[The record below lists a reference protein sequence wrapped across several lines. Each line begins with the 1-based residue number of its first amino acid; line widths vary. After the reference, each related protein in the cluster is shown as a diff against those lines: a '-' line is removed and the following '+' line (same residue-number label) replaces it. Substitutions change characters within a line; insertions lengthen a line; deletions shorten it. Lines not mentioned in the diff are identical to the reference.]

1 VQIFV
6 DTQSSMNDFIKVNVL
21 VNEGNPNYIHPLN
34 KDIRDVFDP
43 KKNKYFKN
51 GKVTRWLL
59 KDDSGNLIGRIAAFK
74 NTKYKNKG
82 DKLKAGG
89 IGFFDS
95 IDDQKAADLLLDTA
109 KNWLELEGMEAMD
122 GPINFGERDRWW
134 GLLTEGFHEPP
145 YTLNYNPPYYQKLF
159 ENYGF
164 KVFYNQICWRM
175 MLSSGAQLSP
185 KFYEAHKRFANNPAF
200 EARHYKKNQLEKF
213 AKDFCTVY
221 NGAWASHE
229 GNKAMANP
237 LAIKLFKSMQPI
249 IDEKLVWFVYHNDEP
264 IAMWLNLPD
273 INQMVKHL
281 NGQFHL
287 LAKLKF
293 LYLKMRKKCT
303 KMVGIVFG
311 IVPEHQGTGV
321 DYFMIV
327 EGEKVIK
334 SDTNYQE
341 LELQWQGD
349 FNPKILN
356 ISKNLDAEKARTL
369 ITYRYIFDQS
379 IPFERHPI
387 L

>member
-1 VQIFV
+1 MRIYP
-6 DTQSSMNDFIKVNVL
+6 DSSSSLSDFLKVNVR
-21 VNEGNPNYIHPLN
+21 VNRKNPNYIQPLD
-34 KDIRDVFDP
+34 KDIKDVFDP
-43 KKNKYFKN
+43 NKNKYFKN
-51 GKVTRWLL
+51 GEARRWLL
-59 KDDSGNLIGRIAAFK
+59 KDDSGNLIGRIAAFV
-74 NTKYKNKG
+74 NSKYKNKG
-82 DKLKAGG
+82 DKFKVGG
-89 IGFFDS
+89 IGFFDC
-95 IDDQKAADLLLDTA
+95 IDDQEAADLLLNTA
-109 KNWLELEGMEAMD
+109 KNWLELKGMEAMD

-134 GLLTEGFHEPP
+134 GLLVEGFHEPP

-159 ENYGF
+159 EAYGF
-164 KVFYNQICWRM
+164 KMFFKQICWRM
-175 MLSSGAQLSP
+175 TLSDDEQLSP
-185 KFYEAHKRFANNPAF
+185 KFYDAHKKFVDNPAF
-200 EARHYKKNQLEKF
+200 EALHYKKNQLEKF

-229 GNKAMANP
+229 GNKAMAEP
-237 LAIKLFKSMQPI
+237 LAVKLFKSMQPI
-249 IDEKLVWFVYHNDEP
+249 IDEKLVWFVYHNGEP
-264 IAMWLNLPD
+264 IGMWLNLPD

-281 NGQFHL
+281 NGKFHL

-293 LYLKMRKKCT
+293 LYLKMRKTCT

-327 EGEKVIK
+327 EGERVIK
-334 SDTNYQE
+334 SDTRYRD

>member
-1 VQIFV
+1 M
-6 DTQSSMNDFIKVNVL
+6 TDFLKVNVI
-21 VNEGNPNYIHPLN
+21 VNQGNPNYIRPLD

-43 KKNKYFKN
+43 KKNKYFRS
-51 GKVTRWLL
+51 GKICRWLL
-59 KDDSGNLIGRIAAFK
+59 KDDSGNLIGRISAFV
-74 NTKYKNKG
+74 NPKYKNKG
-82 DKLKAGG
+82 DKLKTGG
-89 IGFFDS
+89 IGFFDC
-95 IDDQKAADLLLDTA
+95 IDDQEAANLLLNTG
-109 KNWLELEGMEAMD
+109 KEWLEKQGMEAMD

-134 GLLTEGFHEPP
+134 GLLVEGFQAPV

-159 ENYGF
+159 EDYGF
-164 KVFYNQICWRM
+164 KVFFNQICWNM
-175 MLSSGAQLSP
+175 ALSEDSQLAP
-185 KFYEAHKRFANNPAF
+185 KFYEAHERFAKQPEF

-229 GNKAMANP
+229 GNKGMAVP

-249 IDEKLVWFVYHNDEP
+249 IDEKLVWFAYHNDEP

-273 INQMVKHL
+273 INQIVQHL
-281 NGQFHL
+281 NGQFNL
-287 LAKLKF
+287 IAKIKF
-293 LYLKMRKKCT
+293 MILKMRKVCN

-311 IVPEHQGTGV
+311 IVPEFQGTGI

-334 SDTNYQE
+334 SDTKYRD

-356 ISKNLDAEKARTL
+356 ISKNLDAEQARRL
-369 ITYRYIFDQS
+369 VTYRYIFDRS